1 MTLSQSKMNT
11 MHLGEGQPLPPP
23 PPPPPPQQQQQIE
36 QEHEEIFF
44 C

>member
-23 PPPPPPQQQQQIE
+23 PPPPQQQQQQIE